1 MMNTMFTRSAIVA
14 IAASLIFATSARAEL
29 LRVEIKTLG
38 MD

>member
-1 MMNTMFTRSAIVA
+1 MKSILFAV
-14 IAASLIFATSARAEL
+14 AASLVLASTAQAEL

>member
-1 MMNTMFTRSAIVA
+1 MKVIMSA
-14 IAASLIFATSARAEL
+14 IAASLVLASTAQAEL

>member
-1 MMNTMFTRSAIVA
+1 MTIRTTLLAFASALML
-14 IAASLIFATSARAEL
+14 AAPAKAEL

>member
-1 MMNTMFTRSAIVA
+1 MNPMLTRSLV
-14 IAASLIFATSARAEL
+14 FAFGATVLFAGSARAEL

>member
-1 MMNTMFTRSAIVA
+1 MKSILFAV
-14 IAASLIFATSARAEL
+14 AASLMLASTAQAEL

>member
-1 MMNTMFTRSAIVA
+1 MLIRSAVVA
-14 IAASLIFATSARAEL
+14 IAATLLLAAPARAEL

>member
-1 MMNTMFTRSAIVA
+1 MKVLVFA
-14 IAASLIFATSARAEL
+14 IAASFALASTAQAEL

>member
-1 MMNTMFTRSAIVA
+1 MKSIVFA
-14 IAASLIFATSARAEL
+14 LAASLVLASSAQAEL

>member
-1 MMNTMFTRSAIVA
+1 MKTILFAVV
-14 IAASLIFATSARAEL
+14 ASLVLASSANAEL

>member
-1 MMNTMFTRSAIVA
+1 MKSILFAV
-14 IAASLIFATSARAEL
+14 AASLILASTVQAEL

>member
-1 MMNTMFTRSAIVA
+1 MKPMTARTAFAVF
-14 IAASLIFATSARAEL
+14 AATLLLAAPARAEL

>member
-1 MMNTMFTRSAIVA
+1 MQIRAIVFA
-14 IAASLIFATSARAEL
+14 IASLVLASTARAEL

>member
-1 MMNTMFTRSAIVA
+1 MKAIVFA
-14 IAASLIFATSARAEL
+14 IAASLVLASTAQAEL